1 MAEPRKLLVDEGK
14 CIGCLACSNVCEA
27 GLITLE
33 DEEGVRTLHLP
44 QVCSVECTLCVE
56 ACPEKSLS
64 LAASSEGAF
73 EGGTRSIEFELLLCG
88 RCGAPFITE
97 PMMNKL
103 LTAIPAE
110 LQADADG
117 FSWIRI
123 CPVCRKRVQRKR
135 AEKGFSVI

>member
-1 MAEPRKLLVDEGK
+1 MAEPRKLLVDEGS
-14 CIGCLACSNVCEA
+14 CIGCLACSNVCEP

-33 DEEGVRTLHLP
+33 DEEGVRTLRLP
-44 QVCSVECTLCVE
+44 QVCTEDCTLCVE

-64 LAASSEGAF
+64 LVAGSKSAF
-73 EGGTRSIEFELLLCG
+73 DDEAHSLRFELLLCG